1 MLNMKNLEF
10 YIETLGQKEKELQEA
25 YQNNAYKFQIER
37 IEDDEIFQLLQSV
50 LRRVGT
56 QGNLANSQGTNW

>member
-1 MLNMKNLEF
+1 MHKSDNMKNLEF

-37 IEDDEIFQLLQSV
+37 IEDEINRLENYIHYE
-50 LRRVGT
+50 T
-56 QGNLANSQGTNW
+56 IAIKNNYK

>member
-1 MLNMKNLEF
+1 MKNLEF

-37 IEDDEIFQLLQSV
+37 IEDEINKLENYIHYE
-50 LRRVGT
+50 T
-56 QGNLANSQGTNW
+56 IAIKNNYK